1 MNETNEQTV
10 TEAQVAEANEVKG
23 AQKETVSLGKFK
35 NAEALLAAYN
45 SLQAEFTKRCQRIK
59 ELEAVNSF
67 DKTKVPKDEEATA
80 EIAEKG
86 ITEEEKNEILKGY
99 LKDVLSVKSRAIIM
113 EGGGAGVTTPTER
126 PKSLD
131 EAANLAKK
139 IFD

>member
-10 TEAQVAEANEVKG
+10 TTAQVAEANEDKG
-23 AQKETVSLGKFK
+23 AEKETVSLGKFK

-59 ELEAVNSF
+59 ELEAVNAF
-67 DKTKVPKDEEATA
+67 DKTKVPKGEEANAETA
-80 EIAEKG
+80 SKS
-86 ITEEEKNEILKGY
+86 ITEEEKTEILKGY

-113 EGGGAGVTTPTER
+113 EDGGVGVTTPTER
-126 PKSLD
+126 PKTLD